1 MSDEATTTSEKRPLG
16 LEVRWALVVGCGS
29 FLLYLFGYLVL
40 RFHLT
45 VLGVDTGLST
55 LDERYLFAGAQ
66 FLVYLLT
73 SLPLAFVVLFAL
85 QALVRRTHPPFLQ
98 RPEGRLVAG
107 IAISIVL
114 IQTVMRQCLLFTN
127 LLLRS
132 DLPDPEWMQGLLLP
146 GVWQTFYFT
155 GLVAATLAI
164 FRLLWVSRQDSGG
177 AKPSRLLF
185 GTLACLA
192 LIQFLLLPVNFGV
205 LVVDQK
211 LPRVTSLDG
220 KEPLKANVQA
230 WRIWEGS
237 DSVTYFVRRADPG
250 IEAVRTLV
258 TLDKKS
264 VVKTEIVGY
273 DPLIDLVRLLP
284 GASPGTSP

>member
-1 MSDEATTTSEKRPLG
+1 
-16 LEVRWALVVGCGS
+16 
-29 FLLYLFGYLVL
+29 
-40 RFHLT
+40 
-45 VLGVDTGLST
+45 VDTGLST

-73 SLPLAFVVLFAL
+73 SLPLAFVLLFAL

-107 IAISIVL
+107 IVISIVL
-114 IQTVMRQCLLFTN
+114 IQTVMRQCLPFTN
-127 LLLRS
+127 LLLRP
-132 DLPDPEWMQGLLLP
+132 DLPDPEWMQALLLP
-146 GVWQTFYFT
+146 GARQTLYFT

-164 FRLLWVSRQDSGG
+164 FRLLWASRQDRSGET
-177 AKPSRLLF
+177 PSRLLF

-205 LVVDQK
+205 LIVDQE

-220 KEPLKANVQA
+220 KEPLGANMQA
-230 WRIWEGS
+230 WRIWEGV
-237 DSVTYFVRRADPG
+237 DSVTFFVRRTDPG
-250 IEAVRTLV
+250 TETVRTLV

-273 DPLIDLVRLLP
+273 DRLTDLVRHPP
-284 GASPGTSP
+284 GVPPGTPP